1 MVLGRKVTDAGLPAA
16 AYEPDEGPDMIALG
30 RRLWQRKG
38 RILATTLAFA
48 AVAFIVVNLMTP
60 QYRSEARLLLEAR
73 ENVFLRADAEKNAD
87 LSTLDAEAVTSQ
99 TQVVLS
105 RDLAREVIAKEKL
118 AQKPEFNPTSS
129 VLRTVLGLL
138 GMTRDP
144 GSLTREERV
153 LEAYYARLN
162 VYAIDKSR
170 VIAID
175 FTSSDPQLAADVA
188 NAVAETYLQMQQ
200 AAKRDQTRAAS
211 AWLAGEIEKMRAKV
225 AEAEAKVEAYRTQS
239 NLYAGSNNTLLP
251 TQQLTEI
258 NSQIA
263 AARGQQADLE
273 ARAMRLRALIKSGQP
288 IDSSDI
294 ANSESMR
301 RLSEQ
306 RMILQAQLAEQSTT
320 LLDQHPRIKEL
331 KAQIAEIDQLMRR
344 EAERLARQLD
354 NDAKVA
360 GERIRTLTA
369 NLDQVKKAASQTN
382 ERDLELRALER
393 EAKTQRDLLESYL
406 AKYREATA
414 RESINA
420 APPSARIISRA
431 TPAINPAY
439 PKKLPTVLVAAFAG
453 LALSA
458 GFIVTGALLAATP
471 AVPRAMAGAGRMDV
485 GAASAAMPLSASPP
499 LVPPAAAATVP
510 VTVAADAEQEIA
522 ALARALRAAGE
533 GGRRLALV
541 GTERHVGT
549 TFVAFALAR
558 VLAESASTVL
568 VDLAFAAPRIAAQ
581 SVDPEAPGIA
591 ELVRGRASFGDIVTR
606 DRSSRLH
613 LVGAGRLDGMEA
625 TAVAASP
632 MIATVVE
639 ALARSYQHVVL
650 DLGAVPDCAL
660 ERFAVLA
667 PCALLVTADPAGA
680 ATRAARAA
688 ILGAGFAEARVLVGG
703 ARAAAA

>member
-1 MVLGRKVTDAGLPAA
+1 MSAA
-16 AYEPDEGPDMIALG
+16 TVVYAPDEGPDMAALG

-38 RILATTLAFA
+38 RILATTLIFG
-48 AVAFIVVNLMTP
+48 AVAFVVVTLMTP

-87 LSTLDAEAVTSQ
+87 LSTLDAEAVASQ

-118 AQKPEFNPTSS
+118 AQKREFNPTSS

-144 GSLTREERV
+144 GSLTRDERV
-153 LEAYYARLN
+153 LESYYERLN

-175 FTSSDPQLAADVA
+175 FTSADPQLAADVA
-188 NAVAETYLQMQQ
+188 NAIAETYLQMQQ

-211 AWLAGEIEKMRAKV
+211 AWLAGEIDKMRAKV

-273 ARAMRLRALIKSGQP
+273 ARATRLRALIKSGQP

-294 ANSESMR
+294 ANSELMR
-301 RLSEQ
+301 RLAEQ
-306 RMILQAQLAEQSTT
+306 RMIIQAQLAEQSTT

-331 KAQIAEIDQLMRR
+331 KAQLAEIDQLMRR

-369 NLDQVKKAASQTN
+369 SLDQVKKAASQTN

-420 APPSARIISRA
+420 APPAARIISRA
-431 TPAINPAY
+431 TPAIKPAY

-453 LALSA
+453 FALSA
-458 GFIVTGALLAATP
+458 GFVVTGALLASPSAAARGLT
-471 AVPRAMAGAGRMDV
+471 
-485 GAASAAMPLSASPP
+485 GAAPMELGTAAAVMPLAASPP
-499 LVPPAAAATVP
+499 LAPPATSAAMAAAVPPAAQR
-510 VTVAADAEQEIA
+510 EQEIA
-522 ALARALRAAGE
+522 SLARELRAAGE
-533 GGRRLALV
+533 GGRRIAVLGA
-541 GTERHVGT
+541 ERNVGT
-549 TFVAFALAR
+549 TFAAHALAR
-558 VLAESASTVL
+558 ALAESASAVL
-568 VDLAFAAPRIAAQ
+568 VDLAFATPRIGAL
-581 SVDPEAPGIA
+581 SVEPEAPGIA
-591 ELVRGRASFGDIVTR
+591 DLVRGRASFGDIVTR
-606 DRSSRLH
+606 DASSRLH

-625 TAVAASP
+625 AAVAASP

-660 ERFAVLA
+660 ERFAALA
-667 PCALLVTADPAGA
+667 PRALLVTADPAAA
-680 ATRAARAA
+680 ATRATRAA
-688 ILGAGFAEARVLVGG
+688 ILGAGFAEVRILLGG